1 MKVFEQFELMQYSAI
16 FSAVK
21 IKKHNE
27 KRLNFKYFFFVQN
40 IECGYVLTS
49 THYLC
54 IGSTVRNIGIHVHL
68 YTPVYIKLGF
78 KGVYI
83 SWTRYPDDIHVN
95 SFLFADYH

>member
-1 MKVFEQFELMQYSAI
+1 MKVFEQFEPMQYTAI

-21 IKKHNE
+21 IKKNHE
-27 KRLNFKYFFFVQN
+27 KRLNFKYFFFFVQN

-68 YTPVYIKLGF
+68 YTPVLLY
-78 KGVYI
+78 
-83 SWTRYPDDIHVN
+83 
-95 SFLFADYH
+95 